1 MSAIVVKHKFLTK
14 PGGIGPTDQLQVVAG
29 SSDGPTMINST
40 DWITLPVGY
49 NLDDH
54 VNVRVSL

>member
-1 MSAIVVKHKFLTK
+1 MPA
-14 PGGIGPTDQLQVVAG
+14 GGIGPTDQLQVVKG
-29 SSDGPTMINST
+29 SSDGPTMVNSS

-54 VNVRVSL
+54 TNVRPQFSL